1 MPDKP
6 LVQQNAHHHHHVHDT
21 TSHKIPK
28 KVHASH
34 LAEKPKLKTSSE
46 YIPVQLEDIIEA
58 PGPLT
63 TSDPFFDVFKKIT
76 KFFTPYECFKY
87 QFSLVNSAAREAV
100 LQNHFLGN
108 EKVVHTYLVN
118 WIKGKNKQDQ
128 TRKELPELIQKYNI
142 SLFIHCSPILQV
154 LAAQHGCEGIL
165 WEVLKHPF
173 MTYAVFRTL
182 NTRDVGEILQFTD
195 MKFYS
200 IFHHIDLF
208 SILLGE
214 MIHLDYLNSANTL
227 FSDYLQS
234 HTCPLDA
241 KEKVLKMDNMIE
253 IAVEKDLPNVFF
265 YVMEKIVEMKRLY
278 IEEMTES
285 FNKLSLE
292 LNSIPIRVFEETDKE
307 EATLLPIIDKEEQ
320 EMEQSAE
327 NQLVERYFYSRFK
340 YFILNCPNIFF
351 EGFLGIPSM
360 NPHTLQVLK
369 RLIGNCETQEDR
381 EYHMVKFVLT
391 CVKNRDKEL
400 PYILDRISGYAMK
413 LSYKTLCDVFGDRDV
428 IQLGLL
434 KSMHIFNT
442 IGHLLEREEQE
453 SKGVTVDRKTNIFSI
468 DDLKLIFEEM
478 EKRQNFTALD
488 SIRNTLLR
496 YREKDIL

>member
-1 MPDKP
+1 M
-6 LVQQNAHHHHHVHDT
+6 
-21 TSHKIPK
+21 
-28 KVHASH
+28 
-34 LAEKPKLKTSSE
+34 
-46 YIPVQLEDIIEA
+46 VQLK
-58 PGPLT
+58 L
-63 TSDPFFDVFKKIT
+63 S
-76 KFFTPYECFKY
+76 
-87 QFSLVNSAAREAV
+87 NS
-100 LQNHFLGN
+100 
-108 EKVVHTYLVN
+108 
-118 WIKGKNKQDQ
+118 KNKKDQ
-128 TRKELPELIQKYNI
+128 TRKELPELIQKFNI
-142 SLFIHCSPILQV
+142 SIFIHSSPILQV

-173 MTYAVFRTL
+173 MTYAIFRTL
-182 NTRDVGEILQFTD
+182 QTRDVGEILQFTD

-241 KEKVLKMDNMIE
+241 KEKVLKMDNMME
-253 IAVEKDLPNVFF
+253 IAMEKDLPNVYF
-265 YVMEKIVEMKRLY
+265 YVMEKIVEMKRMY

-285 FNKLSLE
+285 FNKLSIE
-292 LNSIPIRVFEETDKE
+292 LNSIPIRVFDENVDKE
-307 EATLLPIIDKEEQ
+307 EQTLLPIIDKEEQ

-327 NQLVERYFYSRFK
+327 KQLVERYFYSRFK
-340 YFILNCPNIFF
+340 NLILNCPNIFF

-369 RLIGNCETQEDR
+369 RLIGNCETQQDR
-381 EYHMVKFVLT
+381 EYHLAKFVLT

-400 PYILDRISGYAMK
+400 PYILDRSTEYAMK

-434 KSMHIFNT
+434 KSMHIFKT

-453 SKGVTVDRKTNIFSI
+453 SMGVTVDKKTNIFSV

-478 EKRQNFTALD
+478 EKRQNYSALD
-488 SIRNTLLR
+488 SIRKSLLR